1 MHAYRW
7 LLLLLLLLGLSI
19 PTWAQSLP
27 YDPTRH
33 TLSSK
38 RETLLDNTLV
48 GVPVLE
54 RAVDELKL
62 LAKVKTPSHPNG
74 HHIAVV

>member
-1 MHAYRW
+1 MHAYRRV
-7 LLLLLLLLGLSI
+7 LLLLLLLGLSI

-54 RAVDELKL
+54 RAVDELEL
-62 LAKVKTPSHPNG
+62 LTEVQSPSHPNG